1 MTTNALRKNSYSG
14 DMSARKAMPAPS
26 RRKPSTAKA
35 ARPAAGKAARYPNR
49 VNELAKERN
58 LTHDDI
64 AAALGVNR
72 VTIADRARGAV
83 PMKQDWAQRFADLF
97 GVPVADIF
105 EKPLTSG
112 MRTVPIILELQ
123 AGNWADQSFL
133 PDNFGN
139 IVIPDDPAYRS
150 MSLYAGRIV
159 GESMNKIYPNGSI
172 VILSRKQDRPGEIVA
187 GKRYH
192 IRRTRGGQLIEQTIK
207 TLVKDAKGQ
216 YWMQPESDSP
226 EFAAVPLESAPEETI
241 EIIGR
246 VRYAVR
252 RED

>member
-1 MTTNALRKNSYSG
+1 MTTNMLRKNSYSG
-14 DMSARKAMPAPS
+14 DMSARKVISPTS
-26 RRKPSTAKA
+26 RRKPAAPKATRAAKA
-35 ARPAAGKAARYPNR
+35 VPPRYPNR
-49 VNELAKERN
+49 INELAKERGM
-58 LTHDDI
+58 THDDM
-64 AAALGVNR
+64 AAHLGVNR
-72 VTIADRARGAV
+72 VTVSDRARGAV
-83 PMKQDWAQRFADLF
+83 PLRQDWGQRFADMF
-97 GVPVADIF
+97 GVPLADIF
-105 EKPLTSG
+105 AKPLTSG
-112 MRTVPIILELQ
+112 MRAVPISLELQ
-123 AGNWADQSFL
+123 AGNWSDQSFE
-133 PDNFGN
+133 PDKFGN

-150 MSLYAGRIV
+150 MSLYAGRII

-172 VILSRKQDRPGEIVA
+172 VILSRKQDRPGEIVT

-226 EFAAVPLESAPEETI
+226 EFAAVPLESGPEETI